1 MVVRP
6 MSLSSNAAG
15 ALRGHQERGCVVIRI
30 GIVDDERE
38 ARERLRQEIARFEAE
53 EHTQFDVLE
62 FDSAASF
69 LSEGGQSCD
78 ILFLDIDLPR
88 MTGMELAE
96 KIRETDSE
104 VILIFCTNLQQF
116 ALNGYSVSALG
127 FIVKPVEWYSFHLF
141 LSRAV
146 KVLEARESLLENGE
160 ARRILVK
167 DGAVS
172 RFLSVSDVR
181 YVEVRRHYLH
191 YYIQEE
197 MGQGSMIRTR
207 GSMQDAADQLS
218 QYGFARCNV
227 SFLVNMNSITAVS
240 NMSVYIGQTVL
251 PIGRTYK
258 DSFMR
263 EFSRFMAKRG
273 R

>member
-1 MVVRP
+1 M
-6 MSLSSNAAG
+6 
-15 ALRGHQERGCVVIRI
+15 IKI

-53 EHTQFDVLE
+53 EHTQFEVLE

-78 ILFLDIDLPR
+78 ILFLDIDMPQ

-96 KIRETDSE
+96 KIRETDSG
-104 VILIFCTNLQQF
+104 VIIIFCTNLQQF

-146 KVLEARESLLENGE
+146 KALEARENGE
-160 ARRILVK
+160 ARRIFVK
-167 DGAVS
+167 DGVVS
-172 RFLSVSDVR
+172 RFIHVSDIK

-191 YYIQEE
+191 YNIQEE
-197 MGQGSMIRTR
+197 ETGQGAVIRTR
-207 GSMQDAADQLS
+207 GSMQDAEAQLA

-227 SFLVNMNSITAVS
+227 SFLVNLNSITAIS
-240 NMSVYIGQTVL
+240 NMSVYIGQAVL

-263 EFSRFMAKRG
+263 EFSRFMTKRG